1 VTNGSLST
9 FSIPSQTVC
18 LLPEPRP
25 KLKRAVASW
34 ALYDFANSSFTTVIV
49 TFVYSVFFSKAMT
62 GDEITG
68 QAMWAHGVTMSAIG
82 IAILSPVLGAIADR
96 GGYRKRFLFVFTLM
110 AIVGSIM
117 LFFAEPYSARADAG
131 LESQAGTAILWF
143 ILANVGFELGGV
155 FYNAF
160 LPDLAPQHRIGRISG
175 YGWAL
180 GYLGGLLCL
189 VIALFGFIQTDT
201 PWFGFTTEA
210 NENVRATC
218 LLVAAWFAVFS
229 IPIFLFVEEDR
240 SAASPPT
247 ASLVQETWRQ
257 LKATALEI
265 RSYRHVVR
273 LLIARLFYN
282 DGLVTIFAFG
292 GIYAGTVFDFTLD
305 EVIVFGIALNV
316 AAGAGA
322 WAFSFID
329 DKIGGKRT
337 IDWTLVGLL
346 AAVVIAVLA
355 PSRFW
360 LWVGGLAV
368 GIFAGPNQAASRS
381 LLGRFVPPD
390 KENEFFGF
398 FAFSGKATAFL
409 GPLLLGQATLLFHSQ
424 RAGVATVLIFL
435 SIGYGLLQLVDE
447 KEGVRLAGRSIAETG
462 PR

>member
-1 VTNGSLST
+1 MIYTKSS
-9 FSIPSQTVC
+9 
-18 LLPEPRP
+18 
-25 KLKRAVASW
+25 LKRAVASW
-34 ALYDFANSSFTTVIV
+34 TLYDFANSAFTTVIV

-68 QAMWAHGVTMSAIG
+68 SAMWATGVTVSAMG

-96 GGYRKRFLFVFTLM
+96 GGYRKRFLFIFTVI
-110 AIVGSIM
+110 AIGGSVM
-117 LFFAEPYSARADAG
+117 LYFAKPYSALAEAG
-131 LESQAGTAILWF
+131 LESQATTALFWF
-143 ILANVGFELGGV
+143 IIANIGFELGGV

-160 LPDLAPQHRIGRISG
+160 LPDIAPQDRIGRISG

-180 GYLGGLLCL
+180 GYVGGLLCL
-189 VIALFGFIQTDT
+189 VIALFGLIQTDT
-201 PWFGFTTEA
+201 PWFGFSTEA
-210 NENVRATC
+210 NENIRATC

-229 IPIFLFVEEDR
+229 IPIFLFIKEDR
-240 SAASPPT
+240 SMASPPS
-247 ASLVQETWRQ
+247 ASIVQETWRQ
-257 LKATALEI
+257 LKATAIEI
-265 RSYRHVVR
+265 RKYRHVVR
-273 LLIARLFYN
+273 LLVARLFYN

-305 EVIVFGIALNV
+305 EVIIFGIALNV

-322 WAFSFID
+322 WAFSFVD
-329 DKIGGKRT
+329 DRIGGKRT
-337 IDWTLVGLL
+337 IDWTLFGLI

-368 GIFAGPNQAASRS
+368 GVFAGPNQSASRS

-409 GPLLLGQATLLFHSQ
+409 GPLLFGQATLLFHSQ
-424 RAGVATVLIFL
+424 RAGVSTVLIFL
-435 SIGYGLLQLVDE
+435 AIGYAVLQMVDE
-447 KEGVRLAGRSIAETG
+447 KEGVRLAGRPAVEVG
-462 PR
+462 

>member
-1 VTNGSLST
+1 MSVLTST
-9 FSIPSQTVC
+9 Q
-18 LLPEPRP
+18 
-25 KLKRAVASW
+25 KRTVASW
-34 ALYDFANSSFTTVIV
+34 ALYDFANSSFTTVVV

-68 QAMWAHGVTMSAIG
+68 SAMWASGVTVSAVIV
-82 IAILSPVLGAIADR
+82 AILSPVLGAIADR
-96 GGYRKRFLFVFTLM
+96 GGYRKRFLFLFTVI
-110 AIVGSIM
+110 AIVGSVM
-117 LFFAEPYSARADAG
+117 LFFAKPYTALADVG
-131 LESQAGTAILWF
+131 LESQAFTAILWF
-143 ILANVGFELGGV
+143 VIANIGFELGGV

-160 LPDLAPQHRIGRISG
+160 LPDIAPQDRIGRISG

-180 GYLGGLLCL
+180 GYVGGLLCL
-189 VIALFGFIQTDT
+189 VIALFGLIQTES
-201 PWFGFTTEA
+201 PWFGFSTEA

-218 LLVAAWFAVFS
+218 LLVAGWFAIFS
-229 IPIFLFVEEDR
+229 VPIFIFVKEDR
-240 SAASPPT
+240 TAASPSNT
-247 ASLVQETWRQ
+247 SLVSETWRQ
-257 LKATALEI
+257 LVATAREL
-265 RSYRHVVR
+265 RNYRHVIR
-273 LLIARLFYN
+273 LLAARLFYN

-292 GIYAGTVFDFTLD
+292 GIYAGTEFQFTID

-329 DKIGGKRT
+329 DRIGGKKT
-337 IDWTLVGLL
+337 INWTLIGLI
-346 AAVVIAVLA
+346 AAVVVAVIA
-355 PSRFW
+355 PSRLW

-409 GPLLLGQATLLFHSQ
+409 GPFLLGQATLLFHSQ

-435 SIGYGLLQLVDE
+435 TIGYILLQMVNE
-447 KEGVRLAGRSIAETG
+447 PEGIKLAGRETG
-462 PR
+462 AMT

>member
-1 VTNGSLST
+1 VSVLTST
-9 FSIPSQTVC
+9 Q
-18 LLPEPRP
+18 
-25 KLKRAVASW
+25 KRTVASW
-34 ALYDFANSSFTTVIV
+34 ALYDFANSSFTTVVV

-68 QAMWAHGVTMSAIG
+68 SAMWASGVTVSAVIV
-82 IAILSPVLGAIADR
+82 AILSPVLGAIADR
-96 GGYRKRFLFVFTLM
+96 GGYRKRFLFLFTVI
-110 AIVGSIM
+110 AIVGSVM
-117 LFFAEPYSARADAG
+117 LFFAKPYTALADVG
-131 LESQAGTAILWF
+131 LESQAFTAILWF
-143 ILANVGFELGGV
+143 VIANIGFELGGV

-160 LPDLAPQHRIGRISG
+160 LPDIAPQDRIGRISG

-180 GYLGGLLCL
+180 GYVGGLLCL
-189 VIALFGFIQTDT
+189 VIALFGLIQTES
-201 PWFGFTTEA
+201 PWFGFSTEA

-218 LLVAAWFAVFS
+218 LLVAGWFAIFS
-229 IPIFLFVEEDR
+229 VPIFIFVKEDR
-240 SAASPPT
+240 TAASPSNT
-247 ASLVQETWRQ
+247 SLVSETWRQ
-257 LKATALEI
+257 LVATAREL
-265 RSYRHVVR
+265 RNYRHVIR
-273 LLIARLFYN
+273 LLAARLFYN

-292 GIYAGTVFDFTLD
+292 GIYAGTEFQFTID

-329 DKIGGKRT
+329 DRIGGKKT
-337 IDWTLVGLL
+337 INWTLIGLI
-346 AAVVIAVLA
+346 AAVVVAVIA
-355 PSRFW
+355 PSRLW

-409 GPLLLGQATLLFHSQ
+409 GPFLLGQATLLFHSQ

-435 SIGYGLLQLVDE
+435 TIGYILLQMVNE
-447 KEGVRLAGRSIAETG
+447 PEGIKLAGRETG
-462 PR
+462 AMT